1 VGGFFTVTPDEKLA
15 AVITALEGVGIRSLV
30 MGGHAVRYYGLT
42 RMTDDFDLHLASEC
56 WDDLS
61 ERMGLSDWL
70 RTRNPI
76 ELPSWRKTTFRR
88 FQIGTLSSGR
98 EELLEFWK
106 ENHLL
111 PPFDELH
118 KRRESGQYGGRVI
131 DFLSL
136 ADLIRA
142 KETEREKDW
151 LDIQYLEE
159 FQDQRFVASTKAG
172 ETSLIDGLMRLRS
185 RRGLE
190 THLLVGN
197 LNNIAAVTEAIKRA
211 TNPITVALLLPVVPD
226 ARLPAIPMESVI
238 VNRLRTTTVGSSLH
252 LTFVEA
258 VRRNYKQ
265 TAMLADKADK
275 QAILNKQNHQEG

>member
-1 VGGFFTVTPDEKLA
+1 VTPDEKLA
-15 AVITALEGVGIRSLV
+15 EVVTALEGVGIRSLV
-30 MGGHAVRYYGLT
+30 MGGHAVRYYGLA
-42 RMTDDFDLHLASEC
+42 RMTDDFDLHLASDC

-61 ERMGLSDWL
+61 ERMGRSDWL
-70 RTRNPI
+70 GVRNPV
-76 ELPSWRKTTFRR
+76 ELPSWWKTTFRR
-88 FQIGTLSSGR
+88 FQIGKLPSGR

-136 ADLIRA
+136 ADLIHA

-159 FQDQRFVASTKAG
+159 FQDQRLAASIKAG
-172 ETSLIDGLMRLRS
+172 EISLCDGLMRLRS

-190 THLLVGN
+190 NHLLLGN
-197 LNNIAAVTEAIKRA
+197 LNKIAAVGKPSNAQRI
-211 TNPITVALLLPVVPD
+211 
-226 ARLPAIPMESVI
+226 
-238 VNRLRTTTVGSSLH
+238 
-252 LTFVEA
+252 
-258 VRRNYKQ
+258 Q
-265 TAMLADKADK
+265 
-275 QAILNKQNHQEG
+275 